1 MKGYHGRLLE
11 VDLSAR
17 KMTDLPLS
25 EEFLRKYIGGA
36 SLAAALVYE
45 RMGKNGSPLA
55 PEKPLV
61 FATGPFT
68 GTPLPMVSRY
78 AVGGVSLLTGFWG
91 EATSGGRFPFR
102 LKGSG
107 WDGLLVKGK
116 ADRPVYLYLKE

>member
-25 EEFLRKYIGGA
+25 EDFLKKYIGGA
-36 SLAAALVYE
+36 TLAAALVYE
-45 RMGKNGSPLA
+45 RMGKNGNPLA

-78 AVGGVSLLTGFWG
+78 AVGGVSPLTG
-91 EATSGGRFPFR
+91 
-102 LKGSG
+102 
-107 WDGLLVKGK
+107 
-116 ADRPVYLYLKE
+116 